1 MSTSNEKNDLIDVDG
16 LTEEKGVKTPDS
28 EPNDTKVSK
37 QTEMKPEEG
46 GNSNLN
52 DSKPEEGGKSKQSE
66 QKPEEGG
73 NSKPP
78 YVSVIPLKRN
88 RKIVYDNLD
97 VIGDTESH
105 HEYFAA
111 RSLEQSQCN
120 LYSDVNNQST
130 EVNFGAKKITLPA
143 IKPASKKNIMVLEE
157 ENLSV
162 CESIE
167 RTFPASHF
175 NNLWTM
181 KNDENGNRRLNG
193 IAAHLYD
200 VTGEPMIRLI
210 MTHYM
215 WRAKSYI
222 EGMIDA
228 AQETFEP
235 LSFDEIRRALPRGPL
250 PSLIGDFVSSIRMQY
265 KNMSERVMQDNKL
278 SINEEIN
285 DLTHQ
290 HFNAPKSLKMCEAY
304 YSNISKEWLIPLY
317 TNCY

>member
-16 LTEEKGVKTPDS
+16 LTEEKEVKTPDS
-28 EPNDTKVSK
+28 KPNETKVSK

-52 DSKPEEGGKSKQSE
+52 DSKPEEGGKSTQSK

-130 EVNFGAKKITLPA
+130 EVNFGAKKITLPT
-143 IKPASKKNIMVLEE
+143 IKPASKKNVMVLEQ

-162 CESIE
+162 CERAAQIIE

-175 NNLWTM
+175 TNFWTM
-181 KNDENGNRRLNG
+181 
-193 IAAHLYD
+193 
-200 VTGEPMIRLI
+200 
-210 MTHYM
+210 
-215 WRAKSYI
+215 
-222 EGMIDA
+222 
-228 AQETFEP
+228 
-235 LSFDEIRRALPRGPL
+235 
-250 PSLIGDFVSSIRMQY
+250 
-265 KNMSERVMQDNKL
+265 
-278 SINEEIN
+278 
-285 DLTHQ
+285 
-290 HFNAPKSLKMCEAY
+290 
-304 YSNISKEWLIPLY
+304 
-317 TNCY
+317 